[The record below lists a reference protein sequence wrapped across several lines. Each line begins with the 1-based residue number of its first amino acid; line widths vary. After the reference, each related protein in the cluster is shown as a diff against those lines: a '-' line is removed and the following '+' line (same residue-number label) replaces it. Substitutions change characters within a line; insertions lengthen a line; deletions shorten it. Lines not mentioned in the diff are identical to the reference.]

1 MVKEMHPV
9 LSKQQKIIDIS
20 LPISSKSACFPGDT
34 PFSRNITLTYK
45 DSKIVN
51 LTAMTM
57 SPHVGTHTDSPV
69 HVCGDMSQATD
80 MAGQLPLQPFVGPA
94 LVLDIAPFP
103 GVIKVEDVETILADQ
118 KEFPDRILFRTCHH
132 IRFDQFEDAYPS
144 FSVQLIDYLSQRGV
158 VLVGIDAPSVDDI
171 NSKTLDVHHCLVD
184 HKMCWLE
191 NLDLTNA
198 RHGNYFLVALPLKLM
213 ELEASPVRAVL
224 LELGDDGG

>member
-1 MVKEMHPV
+1 MVKQMHPA
-9 LSKQQKIIDIS
+9 LSQQQKILDIS

-34 PFSRNITLTYK
+34 PFSRNITLTYRE
-45 DSKIVN
+45 SKVVN

-94 LVLDIAPFP
+94 LVLDLAPFT
-103 GVIKVEDVETILADQ
+103 GAIKVSDVETKLIDATD
-118 KEFPDRILFRTCHH
+118 FPQRILFRTCHQ
-132 IRFDQFEDAYPS
+132 IRFDHFEDAYPS
-144 FSVQLIDYLSQRGV
+144 FSVELIDYLAERGIL
-158 VLVGIDAPSVDDI
+158 LVGIDAPSVDDI
-171 NSKTLDVHHCLVD
+171 NSKTLDVHHRLVK

-191 NLDLTNA
+191 NLDLTGA

-224 LELGDDGG
+224 LEPGDDND